1 MEYGCAPSLLAVARH
16 LLRGRFNDRK
26 STAHECLDCPTVKDL
41 PLGTV
46 AELAPYNQQ
55 LVRAIEMVQAGHV
68 LEESGLIQLEQS
80 REDLWD
86 KLGAE
91 KAERRLAATR
101 TRQLGPMLQLPDDPP
116 LFQADVRA
124 SRRPSHRSVRVLR
137 PYRVAA
143 QA

>member
-1 MEYGCAPSLLAVARH
+1 MTGNQPRTNALIA
-16 LLRGRFNDRK
+16 
-26 STAHECLDCPTVKDL
+26 PTVKDL

-91 KAERRLAATR
+91 KAR
-101 TRQLGPMLQLPDDPP
+101 
-116 LFQADVRA
+116 
-124 SRRPSHRSVRVLR
+124 
-137 PYRVAA
+137 
-143 QA
+143 